1 MREARIMRLYR
12 HPNIVQLHGVAAQKD
27 PMMLV
32 IELAP
37 GGSLL
42 GYLHESGNKVTRP
55 HPIRT
60 LIPEVS
66 L

>member
-1 MREARIMRLYR
+1 MRLYK
-12 HPNIVQLHGVAAQKD
+12 HPNIVQLMGVAAQKD

-42 GYLHESGNKVTRP
+42 GYLHESGAKASP
-55 HPIRT
+55 LPSPSHS
-60 LIPEVS
+60 IPSPTAS